1 MYIPPDEEKDS
12 KYQGDVS
19 DRVLLDCN
27 EWYQSVT
34 LSPAVI
40 SILFCHPNL
49 RSELYSRVMNSQK
62 HPDPQYPGY
71 SEHWTKQQ
79 NSLIA
84 ANILCSRYKLF
95 LSNSPPTD
103 LTGYTCGQQ
112 TSTPLKAQKVLLG
125 DISIILYDWNCTDW
139 NL

>member
-1 MYIPPDEEKDS
+1 MFKIKVSFTKLLSIVSPDEDEDS

-49 RSELYSRVMNSQK
+49 RSELYS
-62 HPDPQYPGY
+62 G
-71 SEHWTKQQ
+71 
-79 NSLIA
+79 
-84 ANILCSRYKLF
+84 
-95 LSNSPPTD
+95 
-103 LTGYTCGQQ
+103 
-112 TSTPLKAQKVLLG
+112 
-125 DISIILYDWNCTDW
+125 
-139 NL
+139 